1 MEQDAPAAVCAQ
13 QSVPLS
19 SSSWSEFIMISTIA
33 ISSVL
38 MLVRAL
44 FGGDAYRRALKNK
57 SSNRL
62 LGGRKKFQSL
72 HQQTMQNVDESVLAD
87 VQTLGDSVLDGY
99 CTMKKGS
106 SSTTWKKRW
115 VVVDAY
121 ARVKYYPNAEGSRR
135 NTAPKG
141 TFTVLSVDV
150 APSTSNNSNQPTLE
164 VRNTL
169 GGTYFFHF
177 DDDVKMQKWLL
188 VLKSRAMQ
196 SAIDGPS
203 ALSSFSSSNVVVAPR
218 LILLGRIDPMHS
230 RDRSAPHMKHDLI
243 VLVETFNVLAHKDT
257 SMRSFF
263 AVVKFK
269 AELHDHSVIPVKQT
283 NQRSCSHSRTAVSWN
298 ESLHWTFDDHE
309 CATCDECV
317 GVGLVGSF
325 GGLPD
330 LLVVN
335 VFEVT
340 MRVKT
345 TKIGRVFVSLKDL
358 FGPNGLTK
366 SSVEA
371 SWPILA
377 SSTRLQDEKES
388 ILGTLQMTLDY
399 TATSQV
405 DATAALTPFLT
416 SAPSDLELL
425 GEFELDMPLQ
435 DLLDTYYADPPDGAE
450 ASANPVW
457 AQYIKE
463 RGDTEV
469 ETHRWE
475 PSPAHGGW
483 VRVVTFRS
491 LTHAPIGP
499 STTMT
504 TNTWQC
510 TGYDWTH
517 DATVSQVT
525 FQIKVQLHDIPYG
538 DIFTVEHSMTL
549 TKSPSNNNGVSVKVR
564 LVYLAIPFSS
574 GCMFKSKILSQTK
587 TATHESYV
595 LWFRLLKEMHNAS

>member
-177 DDDVKMQKWLL
+177 DDDVKMQKWLV

-203 ALSSFSSSNVVVAPR
+203 ALSSFSSSIVVVVPR

-309 CATCDECV
+309 CAACDECV

-425 GEFELDMPLQ
+425 GEFELDMPLL

-469 ETHRWE
+469 INTSSSCISEIIFAYFRWGIDRT
-475 PSPAHGGW
+475 S
-483 VRVVTFRS
+483 
-491 LTHAPIGP
+491 
-499 STTMT
+499 
-504 TNTWQC
+504 
-510 TGYDWTH
+510 
-517 DATVSQVT
+517 
-525 FQIKVQLHDIPYG
+525 
-538 DIFTVEHSMTL
+538 
-549 TKSPSNNNGVSVKVR
+549 
-564 LVYLAIPFSS
+564 
-574 GCMFKSKILSQTK
+574 
-587 TATHESYV
+587 
-595 LWFRLLKEMHNAS
+595 

>member
-13 QSVPLS
+13 KSVPLS

-177 DDDVKMQKWLL
+177 DDDVKMQKWLV

-203 ALSSFSSSNVVVAPR
+203 PLSSFSSSIVVVVPR

-283 NQRSCSHSRTAVSWN
+283 NQRSCSH
-298 ESLHWTFDDHE
+298 
-309 CATCDECV
+309 
-317 GVGLVGSF
+317 
-325 GGLPD
+325 
-330 LLVVN
+330 
-335 VFEVT
+335 
-340 MRVKT
+340 
-345 TKIGRVFVSLKDL
+345 
-358 FGPNGLTK
+358 
-366 SSVEA
+366 
-371 SWPILA
+371 
-377 SSTRLQDEKES
+377 
-388 ILGTLQMTLDY
+388 
-399 TATSQV
+399 
-405 DATAALTPFLT
+405 
-416 SAPSDLELL
+416 
-425 GEFELDMPLQ
+425 
-435 DLLDTYYADPPDGAE
+435 
-450 ASANPVW
+450 
-457 AQYIKE
+457 
-463 RGDTEV
+463 
-469 ETHRWE
+469 
-475 PSPAHGGW
+475 
-483 VRVVTFRS
+483 
-491 LTHAPIGP
+491 
-499 STTMT
+499 
-504 TNTWQC
+504 
-510 TGYDWTH
+510 
-517 DATVSQVT
+517 
-525 FQIKVQLHDIPYG
+525 
-538 DIFTVEHSMTL
+538 
-549 TKSPSNNNGVSVKVR
+549 
-564 LVYLAIPFSS
+564 
-574 GCMFKSKILSQTK
+574 
-587 TATHESYV
+587 
-595 LWFRLLKEMHNAS
+595 

>member
-177 DDDVKMQKWLL
+177 DDDVKMQKWLV

-203 ALSSFSSSNVVVAPR
+203 ALSSFSSSIVVVVPR

-283 NQRSCSHSRTAVSWN
+283 NQRSCSH
-298 ESLHWTFDDHE
+298 
-309 CATCDECV
+309 
-317 GVGLVGSF
+317 
-325 GGLPD
+325 
-330 LLVVN
+330 
-335 VFEVT
+335 
-340 MRVKT
+340 
-345 TKIGRVFVSLKDL
+345 
-358 FGPNGLTK
+358 
-366 SSVEA
+366 
-371 SWPILA
+371 
-377 SSTRLQDEKES
+377 DEKES

-425 GEFELDMPLQ
+425 GEFELDMPLL

-469 ETHRWE
+469 INTSSSCISEIIFAYFRWGIDRT
-475 PSPAHGGW
+475 S
-483 VRVVTFRS
+483 
-491 LTHAPIGP
+491 
-499 STTMT
+499 
-504 TNTWQC
+504 
-510 TGYDWTH
+510 
-517 DATVSQVT
+517 
-525 FQIKVQLHDIPYG
+525 
-538 DIFTVEHSMTL
+538 
-549 TKSPSNNNGVSVKVR
+549 
-564 LVYLAIPFSS
+564 
-574 GCMFKSKILSQTK
+574 
-587 TATHESYV
+587 
-595 LWFRLLKEMHNAS
+595 